1 MIKNNKIKT
10 LIKTFTLLI
19 LTNVKTLLKIF
30 TFIILVILVFIIGLV
45 LFPPLFMTS
54 PTISINMILTSK
66 AIASFNMATIK
77 RII

>member
-10 LIKTFTLLI
+10 LIRIFTLLI

-30 TFIILVILVFIIGLV
+30 TFIILVILIFIIGLV
-45 LFPPLFMTS
+45 LFSPLVITN

-66 AIASFNMATIK
+66 AIASFNMVTIK

>member
-10 LIKTFTLLI
+10 LIRIFIKTPI
-19 LTNVKTLLKIF
+19 KIF
-30 TFIILVILVFIIGLV
+30 TFIILIILVFIIGLV
-45 LFPPLFMTS
+45 LFSPLIISS

>member
-10 LIKTFTLLI
+10 LIRIFIKTP
-19 LTNVKTLLKIF
+19 LKIF
-30 TFIILVILVFIIGLV
+30 TFIILIILVFIIGLV

-54 PTISINMILTSK
+54 PTISINMILISK

>member
-10 LIKTFTLLI
+10 LIRIFIKTP
-19 LTNVKTLLKIF
+19 LKIF
-30 TFIILVILVFIIGLV
+30 TFIILIILVFIIGLV

-66 AIASFNMATIK
+66 AIASFNMARIK

>member
-10 LIKTFTLLI
+10 LIRIFIKTP
-19 LTNVKTLLKIF
+19 LKIF
-30 TFIILVILVFIIGLV
+30 TFIILIILVFIIGLV

-66 AIASFNMATIK
+66 AIASFNMVTIK

>member
-10 LIKTFTLLI
+10 LIRIFIKTP
-19 LTNVKTLLKIF
+19 LKIF
-30 TFIILVILVFIIGLV
+30 TFIILIILVFIIGLV

-66 AIASFNMATIK
+66 VIASFNMATIK

>member
-10 LIKTFTLLI
+10 LIRIFIKTP
-19 LTNVKTLLKIF
+19 LKIF
-30 TFIILVILVFIIGLV
+30 TFIILIILVFIIGV
-45 LFPPLFMTS
+45 VIFPPLFMTS

-66 AIASFNMATIK
+66 AIASFNMVTIK

>member
-10 LIKTFTLLI
+10 LIRIFIKTP
-19 LTNVKTLLKIF
+19 LKIF
-30 TFIILVILVFIIGLV
+30 TFIILIILVFIIGV
-45 LFPPLFMTS
+45 VIFPPLFMTS

-66 AIASFNMATIK
+66 AIASFNMARIK

>member
-1 MIKNNKIKT
+1 MIKNKKIKT
-10 LIKTFTLLI
+10 LIKTFTLLT

-30 TFIILVILVFIIGLV
+30 TFIILVILIFIIGLV
-45 LFPPLFMTS
+45 FFPPLFMTS

-66 AIASFNMATIK
+66 AIASFNMVTIK

>member
-30 TFIILVILVFIIGLV
+30 TFIILIILIFIIGLV
-45 LFPPLFMTS
+45 LFSPLIITS

-66 AIASFNMATIK
+66 AIASFNMVTIK

>member
-10 LIKTFTLLI
+10 LIKTFTLLT

-30 TFIILVILVFIIGLV
+30 TFIILVILIFIIGIV
-45 LFPPLFMTS
+45 LFSPLVITN

-66 AIASFNMATIK
+66 AIASFNMVTIK

>member
-10 LIKTFTLLI
+10 LIRIFTLLI

-30 TFIILVILVFIIGLV
+30 TFIILIILIFIIGLV
-45 LFPPLFMTS
+45 LFSPLIISS

>member
-10 LIKTFTLLI
+10 LIRIFIKTP
-19 LTNVKTLLKIF
+19 LKIF
-30 TFIILVILVFIIGLV
+30 TFIILVILIFIIGLV
-45 LFPPLFMTS
+45 LFSPLIISS

>member
-1 MIKNNKIKT
+1 MIRLDIIKARNILLT
-10 LIKTFTLLI
+10 YFYLLFLSYLI
-19 LTNVKTLLKIF
+19 L
-30 TFIILVILVFIIGLV
+30 IIGLV
-45 LFPPLFMTS
+45 IFPPLFITS

>member
-10 LIKTFTLLI
+10 LIRIFIKTP
-19 LTNVKTLLKIF
+19 LKIF
-30 TFIILVILVFIIGLV
+30 TFIILIILVFIIGLV
-45 LFPPLFMTS
+45 FFPPLFMTS

>member
-10 LIKTFTLLI
+10 LIRIFIKTP
-19 LTNVKTLLKIF
+19 LKIF
-30 TFIILVILVFIIGLV
+30 TFIILIILVFIIGLV
-45 LFPPLFMTS
+45 FFPPLFMTS

-66 AIASFNMATIK
+66 AIASFNMVTIK

>member
-10 LIKTFTLLI
+10 LIKTFTLLT

-30 TFIILVILVFIIGLV
+30 TFIILIILVFIIGLV
-45 LFPPLFMTS
+45 IFPPFIYTS

-66 AIASFNMATIK
+66 AIASFNMVTIK

>member
-10 LIKTFTLLI
+10 LIKTFTLLT

-30 TFIILVILVFIIGLV
+30 TFIILVILIFIIGLV
-45 LFPPLFMTS
+45 LFPPLFITN

-66 AIASFNMATIK
+66 AIASFNMVTIK